1 MSLLSIKQL
10 KKYNTAKDALFI
22 SNYTNGNS
30 YLPIGSA
37 GESIVSE
44 TNINL
49 DYSGTKFIQ
58 AISHI
63 IRKLDAYYYNFRS
76 RASLTGSE
84 TETEKD
90 NKIESVKKPLI
101 FICTDIPQKRN
112 NSSDDRISTPV
123 EINNK

>member
-1 MSLLSIKQL
+1 MSLISIKQL

-37 GESIVSE
+37 GQTIVSE

-90 NKIESVKKPLI
+90 NKIEAVKTL
-101 FICTDIPQKRN
+101 
-112 NSSDDRISTPV
+112 
-123 EINNK
+123 